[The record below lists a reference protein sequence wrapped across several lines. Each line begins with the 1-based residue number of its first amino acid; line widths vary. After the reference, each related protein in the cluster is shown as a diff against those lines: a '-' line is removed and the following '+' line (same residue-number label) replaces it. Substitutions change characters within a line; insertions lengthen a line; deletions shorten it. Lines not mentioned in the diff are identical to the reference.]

1 MSGLILKLGPRERLL
16 INGAV
21 IENGERRSRV
31 KVITDNA
38 KILRL
43 KDAIHPNDANTPIKR
58 ACYLAQLLLSGD
70 LNESTASRQLIDE
83 IETLKQVFADEK
95 SISTLLYAKSHLQQ
109 GNAYSCLKLLRSL
122 LPIENHL
129 LSKI

>member
-1 MSGLILKLGPRERLL
+1 M
-16 INGAV
+16 INGSV

-43 KDAIHPNDANTPIKR
+43 KDAIHPNDANTPVKR

-70 LNESTASRQLIDE
+70 LDESAASHQLMNEIDA
-83 IETLKQVFADEK
+83 LGQVLSDRN
-95 SISTLLYAKSHLQQ
+95 SISTLLYAKSRLQQ